1 MDTTAFFNY
10 PTLAAAAPAAD
21 AAARV
26 ADGDLLPGATVADW
40 DALLAA
46 TETLRFRP
54 GDTVLRAG
62 ERDRALYLLLDGRL
76 EGEGG
81 GAGCAAPAA
90 LGVAAFLDGLP
101 RAVTM
106 LARTHGEVARLSW
119 EAYEALAAR
128 DARVGRMVLA
138 DAGRLMAA
146 RVRAAGPALPGW
158 TG

>member
-1 MDTTAFFNY
+1 MDTSVFFNY
-10 PTLAAAAPAAD
+10 PTLRAGADEPAPD
-21 AAARV
+21 P
-26 ADGDLLPGATVADW
+26 GFLPHATVEEW
-40 DALLAA
+40 DAVLAA
-46 TETLRFRP
+46 TETLRFHP
-54 GDTVLRAG
+54 GDVVLRAG

-81 GAGCAAPAA
+81 GAEVAAPGT

-106 LARTHGEVARLSW
+106 VARTHGEVARLSW
-119 EAYEALAAR
+119 DAYEVLAAR
-128 DARVGRMVLA
+128 DPRLGRMVLA

-146 RVRAAGPALPGW
+146 RVRAAATALPGW